1 MRRDGK
7 IMNNKILPCPICGR
21 KPKSGYYGNRFSH
34 GYKISCI
41 EKGHTVEVYMGPHD
55 SIFDAVW
62 KAMNHDIF
70 MDNCS
75 KKVMKVVRKQVILEW
90 NQRKI

>member
-1 MRRDGK
+1 
-7 IMNNKILPCPICGR
+7 
-21 KPKSGYYGNRFSH
+21 
-34 GYKISCI
+34 
-41 EKGHTVEVYMGPHD
+41 MGPHD